1 MPKVAISKTR
11 ARLLAYR
18 AEQTIEIAKAMP
30 TVPPDVQLARDHF
43 PSFCTRM
50 GRPPAEHMGA
60 WHKAFV
66 TGESNDD
73 LVDIAGPPTAIL
85 SPRGPLPLGTG
96 VWTPGGV
103 KQLGKLE
110 VGDLVFDETGCP
122 TPIEALVHFEP
133 RPTYAIAHD
142 DGAILYA
149 DGEHDLLVRNER
161 RVGSPWR
168 RRQVKEIL
176 ALQKRWQQI
185 RFASPLPEPLQH
197 PEASLPLHPYLLG
210 VLLVRSSSRNGGL
223 RVTARRP
230 AVRRLELYVGMLP
243 KGVEFRPIVSTVE
256 AWSLSSEEEGGS
268 HPVRGW
274 MKALGLWGV
283 PMAKRFLPERY
294 LAGSIEQRLELLRGL
309 CDHRG
314 RLRRGGR
321 VRLSLPSEPLVDGV
335 VLLVRS
341 LGGRVD
347 RRGCVSRRT
356 IEFILP
362 ARMVP
367 FGVRDLA
374 EPYRQEWSA
383 DLARRCLVRRIRSIA
398 PTGHAEA
405 VGCVS
410 VRSASA
416 TFVTVDG
423 LVSCNSAKST
433 VLGLLLAWAIGRHA
447 MVGRLLR
454 ILYVSYSLPVSRGKS
469 ATIKNTIQSKA
480 YQEVF
485 PMVALSKDATSN
497 ELWSIDY
504 HKADIDVVGEDAF
517 TVAAT
522 GILGSIASKRANLV
536 CPDDLIK
543 SRNAI
548 KKLET
553 RQEMEKNWLEVIEPT
568 MFEGSRVFS
577 LGTRFHSGDIFGTT
591 FTEEHGWQVL
601 RQKAL
606 LYDEDGTPRS
616 YWPERFTTEFLLKK
630 QLKNEFIFSYQFQN
644 EAIQSNEAGM
654 SEGLIVKG
662 EVPDQYDELAVS
674 IDLSAGMSERNDFT
688 VMTLAGIADD
698 VCYLIDFRRL
708 KAVGNIE
715 KLNALCEL
723 LWEWNVL
730 GRAGDDFT
738 PTSSDVVIVPEQGA
752 YQNSFK
758 GDFESVLLGERGLYN
773 LNVRGIPNSGDKM
786 THLRAAVGLMQ
797 RRKIVF
803 NRFRRWDVYTN
814 EILHF
819 GYTDHDDCVDGL
831 TLLTRH
837 WRRRL
842 GAEVW

>member
-1 MPKVAISKTR
+1 
-11 ARLLAYR
+11 
-18 AEQTIEIAKAMP
+18 
-30 TVPPDVQLARDHF
+30 
-43 PSFCTRM
+43 
-50 GRPPAEHMGA
+50 
-60 WHKAFV
+60 
-66 TGESNDD
+66 
-73 LVDIAGPPTAIL
+73 
-85 SPRGPLPLGTG
+85 
-96 VWTPGGV
+96 
-103 KQLGKLE
+103 
-110 VGDLVFDETGCP
+110 
-122 TPIEALVHFEP
+122 
-133 RPTYAIAHD
+133 
-142 DGAILYA
+142 
-149 DGEHDLLVRNER
+149 
-161 RVGSPWR
+161 
-168 RRQVKEIL
+168 
-176 ALQKRWQQI
+176 
-185 RFASPLPEPLQH
+185 
-197 PEASLPLHPYLLG
+197 
-210 VLLVRSSSRNGGL
+210 
-223 RVTARRP
+223 
-230 AVRRLELYVGMLP
+230 
-243 KGVEFRPIVSTVE
+243 
-256 AWSLSSEEEGGS
+256 
-268 HPVRGW
+268 
-274 MKALGLWGV
+274 
-283 PMAKRFLPERY
+283 MAKRFLPERY

-383 DLARRCLVRRIRSIA
+383 DLARRCLVRRIRSIT

-504 HKADIDVVGEDAF
+504 HKA
-517 TVAAT
+517 

-715 KLNALCEL
+715 KLNAL
-723 LWEWNVL
+723 
-730 GRAGDDFT
+730 
-738 PTSSDVVIVPEQGA
+738 
-752 YQNSFK
+752 
-758 GDFESVLLGERGLYN
+758 YN